1 MFHAHMCSVIPV
13 DTHTLPG
20 LCHSAAVAAAA
31 RRAPAQ
37 PQLLLRLTPIKV
49 VCEFSKTRH
58 LSCGCSPAVLEVF
71 QHFNLFFFFFLVLNP
86 LFLVR
91 LCHAAKQPL
100 DFYQGLV
107 LAAGPSLLMSLH
119 SFDALPLLCRRTIP
133 TTLCYFFFPPSGSSD
148 QPPLPAECT
157 HTYAHTDSLKIVTLG
172 TAYQS
177 TQR

>member
-31 RRAPAQ
+31 WRAPAQ

-58 LSCGCSPAVLEVF
+58 LSCDCSPAVLEPF
-71 QHFNLFFFFFLVLNP
+71 LHFNLFFFFFLNP

-91 LCHAAKQPL
+91 
-100 DFYQGLV
+100 
-107 LAAGPSLLMSLH
+107 
-119 SFDALPLLCRRTIP
+119 ALPRCKTTSRLLSGSGVSRRSESAHELAFLWCAAP
-133 TTLCYFFFPPSGSSD
+133 VVQKNNPNHALLFSSGSSD